1 MQNVIL
7 NSFQNLTPVRGGQPV
22 GHCPSDAPQNII
34 NGASND
40 APCLLPHCPIA
51 FGCWVSPNLHS
62 AYDYCFIYRTCIKNG
77 EGILVKYD
85 WIKPCKIR
93 NKSDLF
99 GAIFPSPTGEDVC
112 VADR

>member
-51 FGCWVSPNLHS
+51 FGCWVSQNLHS
-62 AYDYCFIYRTCIKNG
+62 KPIQNLSPYRPIALLSLYVLRCM
-77 EGILVKYD
+77 
-85 WIKPCKIR
+85 
-93 NKSDLF
+93 
-99 GAIFPSPTGEDVC
+99 
-112 VADR
+112 